1 MPEGSQ
7 LEQLCREYASGK
19 LDAIKD
25 DLASFLRRQAAAIRC
40 LRNEYFGAQDVPPTA
55 DEVAIKMFILKSRS
69 INPSR
74 EILDQLD
81 EINREKWIRGINAGI
96 SPDPQSVAM
105 DWARLHSP
113 GWRDH
118 RVMAIIYVFERE
130 KDRYLALIREAAR
143 GAPPPGP
150 AANGGDEGGPL

>member
-7 LEQLCREYASGK
+7 LEQLCREYASGQ
-19 LDAIKD
+19 LDSIKE
-25 DLASFLRRQAAAIRC
+25 DLAAFVRRQAPAIRR
-40 LRNEYFGAQDVPPTA
+40 LREDYFGSTSVPPTA

-69 INPSR
+69 INPTR

-81 EINREKWIRGINAGI
+81 EINREKWIRGVQSGAA
-96 SPDPQSVAM
+96 PDAQSVAQ

-118 RVMAIIYVFERE
+118 RVMAIIYVFERDKE
-130 KDRYLALIREAAR
+130 RYLALVRESAET
-143 GAPPPGP
+143 GA
-150 AANGGDEGGPL
+150 